1 MFYVL
6 SFDPKK
12 VEVASAPD
20 GKTIVRK
27 KTTEEEHRNITLAQQ
42 HLLKHCP
49 VLTGDEW
56 GMISISVVE
65 TFDWDQE
72 SKILSTIFYQGK
84 NLEEILRESIG
95 QERSRL
101 IDLVRKTF
109 EVFKSSGFLWGD
121 FAPRNMIWDQSRKI
135 IWLVDFERELH
146 LKDCSI
152 EQCTFNRY
160 IRSYSREEFSC
171 FLSQQEQSI
180 LFNGFLEENCSGSI
194 PISQINSKRKKTFLK
209 SMFGGKECYSLNEVR
224 QIEDIMA
231 SVATPFMVNGTFF
244 FPMDSLD
251 QIGSKGGSNEYVST
265 VMAICG
271 LEGYERFSELKR
283 RTETL

>member
-12 VEVASAPD
+12 IEVASAP
-20 GKTIVRK
+20 GGETIVRK
-27 KTTEEEHRNITLAQQ
+27 KTTEKEHRNITLARQ

-49 VLTGDEW
+49 ILTSNEW
-56 GMISISVVE
+56 GMISISVAE
-65 TFDWDQE
+65 IFGWDQ
-72 SKILSTIFYQGK
+72 KLKTLSTIFYQGK
-84 NLEEILRESIG
+84 NLEEVLRESIG
-95 QERSRL
+95 QERAKL
-101 IDLVRKTF
+101 IDLMRKTF

-121 FAPRNMIWDQSRKI
+121 FAPRNMIWDQSRKT

-152 EQCTFNRY
+152 EQYTFNRY
-160 IRSYSREEFSC
+160 VRSYSREEFSC
-171 FLSQQEQSI
+171 FLSRQEQSM
-180 LFNGFLEENCSGSI
+180 LFNGFLEENYSGFI
-194 PISQINSKRKKTFLK
+194 PISQIDSKRKKTFLK
-209 SMFGGKECYSLNEVR
+209 SMFSDKKCYSLNEVR

-231 SVATPFMVNGTFF
+231 SVATPFMINDTFF

-251 QIGSKGGSNEYVST
+251 QIGSKGGPNEYVST
-265 VMAICG
+265 VTAIHR

-283 RTETL
+283 RTKAL